1 MPSNNEKFR
10 VADLS
15 ALLRGLNEAGVEF
28 ILVGGLAA
36 VVQGA
41 PVTTFDLDIVHR
53 QTDENI
59 KKLLR
64 FLKSIDAY
72 QRRPDDKVI
81 EPDERDLKG
90 KGHILLST
98 RFGPLDVLAV
108 IEKGRGFEELLPE
121 TVEIKFRGHRVYVL
135 SLDTIVALKRGSK
148 DPKDQYRLAILEE
161 TLRAMREENE
171 DEVFV

>member
-1 MPSNNEKFR
+1 MPSNNEKHR
-10 VADLS
+10 VVDLS
-15 ALLRGLNEAGVEF
+15 ALLKGLNEAGVEF

-36 VVQGA
+36 VAQGV

-59 KKLLR
+59 KKLLK

-72 QRRPDDKVI
+72 QRRPDNKVI

-90 KGHILLST
+90 KGHVLLMT
-98 RFGPLDVLAV
+98 RFGPLDVLTA
-108 IEKGRGFEELLPE
+108 IEKGRGFEELLPD
-121 TVEIKFRGHRVYVL
+121 TVEIEFRGHRVYVL

-148 DPKDQYRLAILEE
+148 DPKDQYRLPILKE
-161 TLRAMREENE
+161 TLRQMLEENE
-171 DEVFV
+171 DYE

>member
-10 VADLS
+10 VASLS
-15 ALLRGLNEAGVEF
+15 VLLRGLNEAGVEF

-41 PVTTFDLDIVHR
+41 PVTTFDLDIVHLR
-53 QTDENI
+53 TDENI
-59 KKLLR
+59 KKLLK
-64 FLKSIDAY
+64 FLKSIFAY

-90 KGHILLST
+90 KGHVLLTT
-98 RFGPLDVLAV
+98 RFGPLDILAV
-108 IEKGRGFEELLPE
+108 IEKGRGFEELLPD
-121 TVEIKFRGHRVYVL
+121 TVEIEFRGHKVYVL

-148 DPKDQYRLAILEE
+148 DPKDLYRLPILEE
-161 TLRAMREENE
+161 TLRQMREENK
-171 DEVFV
+171 EV

>member
-1 MPSNNEKFR
+1 MPSKNKKPQ
-10 VADLS
+10 VSDLS
-15 ALLRGLNEAGVEF
+15 ALLKGLNEAGVEF
-28 ILVGGLAA
+28 VLVGGVAA
-36 VVQGA
+36 VAQGA

-59 KKLLR
+59 EKLMK

-90 KGHILLST
+90 KGHVLLTT

-108 IEKGRGFEELLPE
+108 IEKGRGFEELLAD
-121 TVEIKFRGHRVYVL
+121 TVEIEFQDFKVYVL
-135 SLDTIVALKRGSK
+135 SLETIVALKQESK
-148 DPKDQYRLAILEE
+148 DPQDQYRLQILEE
-161 TLRAMREENE
+161 TLRQMKEKNE
-171 DEVFV
+171 DDYL

>member
-1 MPSNNEKFR
+1 MPSNNEKHR
-10 VADLS
+10 VVDLS
-15 ALLRGLNEAGVEF
+15 ALLKGLNEAGVEF

-36 VVQGA
+36 VAQGV

-59 KKLLR
+59 KKLLK

-72 QRRPDDKVI
+72 QRRPDNKVI

-90 KGHILLST
+90 KGHVLLMT
-98 RFGPLDVLAV
+98 RFGPLDVLAA
-108 IEKGRGFEELLPE
+108 IEKGRGFEELLPD
-121 TVEIKFRGHRVYVL
+121 TVEIEFRGHRVYVL

-148 DPKDQYRLAILEE
+148 DPKDQYRLPILKE
-161 TLRAMREENE
+161 TLRQMLEENE
-171 DEVFV
+171 DYE